1 MQTEVTGDV
10 RAATEQVAKA
20 KNLKMVFTR
29 EFVGYGGV
37 DITPDVEKVLNITE
51 TAGTPKP

>member
-10 RAATEQVAKA
+10 RNAVQQIAAQRHFSLV
-20 KNLKMVFTR
+20 VTR

-37 DITPDVEKVLNITE
+37 DITPDVEKLLNITE
-51 TAGTPKP
+51 LPQK